1 MRKKDI
7 YHSPDWYEKRCKDE
21 NFGSPIIKKMFMND
35 IEDYVDKN
43 CTDEENI
50 HKYRERWE
58 STEFQITYGMRI
70 GEIYLEEIKRDDK
83 IEWKRIIKGIGD
95 DEEYFDEL
103 IDKIARQTLGGK
115 DKLLHSTILKIRKE
129 KQKPL
134 SIKKRLRALRL
145 NPHASS
151 HGALVED
158 TTLHTWS
165 NPYGGQEDYYK
176 ENTNH
181 SLVITLLECVK
192 ERMKLIVLY
201 EMEGINIKLR
211 RHIDRGMKV
220 DKLLQKGVDEN
231 ELSLAT
237 MLSIGKMRDYRKAM
251 KEYTRGKKGLV
262 DTDKAAEEII
272 KIFGKNKREDIKS
285 KIEGFE

>member
-1 MRKKDI
+1 VRKKDI

-21 NFGSPIIKKMFMND
+21 NFGSPILKKMLKSDTRDRWDPQLHD
-35 IEDYVDKN
+35 IENLALYQEYWD
-43 CTDEENI
+43 
-50 HKYRERWE
+50 
-58 STEFQITYGMRI
+58 SGEFQLRHGVRI
-70 GEIYLEEIKRDDK
+70 GEIFLEEMKKDDK
-83 IEWKRIIKGIGD
+83 VNWNRLIKGIGD

-134 SIKKRLRALRL
+134 SIQKRIRALKI

-201 EMEGINIKLR
+201 EIEGINIKLR

-220 DKLLQKGVDEN
+220 DKLLQKGVDDN
-231 ELSLAT
+231 QLSIAT
-237 MLSIGKMRDYRKAM
+237 MLSIGKMRDYNKALH
-251 KEYTRGKKGLV
+251 EYIRGKKGLV
-262 DTDKAAEEII
+262 DTDKATE
-272 KIFGKNKREDIKS
+272 KINKLLRKDKRRDT
-285 KIEGFE
+285 KGFE